1 MQTGFKA
8 AGVLFTDGVNVLAGF
23 QPGKNAISGFG
34 GSREGRETIRQTAFR
49 EAVEELLEPALLP
62 TQLIQSLVDRYK
74 AHPVTRKGTY
84 RFLTL
89 SFEDLVTVLQEA
101 NAADLQSQ
109 IYTTI
114 PTTMAALIRKRKPL
128 PSTEVSRLTIVSV
141 HEPTFEGL
149 DEHFAADLQTLSSY
163 DYDFA

>member
-1 MQTGFKA
+1 M
-8 AGVLFTDGVNVLAGF
+8 
-23 QPGKNAISGFG
+23 
-34 GSREGRETIRQTAFR
+34 
-49 EAVEELLEPALLP
+49 
-62 TQLIQSLVDRYK
+62 
-74 AHPVTRKGTY
+74 TRKGTY

-89 SFEDLVTVLQEA
+89 SFEDLLILLQEA
-101 NAADLQSQ
+101 TAADLKSQ

-163 DYDFA
+163 DYDYGSV